1 MTAAIATFDYTPMP
15 EWPPLAWLA
24 RCDQAVP
31 RINIAHG
38 PMVETHDDWF
48 CEAVWAGPYE
58 AGDFDRTD
66 LVFGSGARR
75 RDGGVVFVTSCATVD
90 RLHVLETAG
99 GALVSNS
106 LACLLAAAGG
116 EVDPTHRGYF
126 QHFKSIVRGLRHY
139 RRTLPT
145 TAGPVRLL
153 YHDNATWSGSAL
165 RDTPKPSPT
174 RDFGSFERY
183 RDFLVASLRELSDNM
198 AASTRR
204 HPYRLLGTMSSGYDS
219 ATAAA
224 LARPAGL
231 REVIAFDKARNGERD
246 SGDETAAALGLRL
259 TVLPRE
265 AWRAMVNPEVPF
277 IAADAKGEEVY
288 FAAARDR
295 LAGRVLL
302 TGFLGDETWD
312 RVPGVLHRDIVR
324 GDLTRYDGGGLS
336 LSEYR
341 LWAGFLHCPVPFMG
355 ARQIRDIHRITH
367 ARAMAAWRLG
377 GAYDRPI
384 CRRILEEAG
393 VPRGAAGQGK
403 RMTAVLLFHRTSFL
417 SPTSLSDFLGWLA
430 DRAHAWRAQGWR
442 PPTPAVLGPTPLQ
455 RAASAVA
462 RLLRWAATPAPE
474 LLWDVRS
481 LAERLRT
488 AALREP
494 LFAHVFPWALERAKA
509 RYAGPPATAAA
520 EPALGAVEVGSA

>member
-1 MTAAIATFDYTPMP
+1 MSPCRDEARYLEAEVATFDYTLMT

-24 RCDQAVP
+24 RCDRAVP
-31 RINIAHG
+31 RIAIAHG
-38 PMVETHDDWF
+38 PMVETQGDWF

-75 RDGGVVFVTSCATVD
+75 RDGGVVFVSSGATVD
-90 RLHVLETAG
+90 RLHVLETADT
-99 GALVSNS
+99 AWVSNS
-106 LACLLAAAGG
+106 LACLLVAARG
-116 EVDPTHRGYF
+116 EVDPTHRSYF
-126 QHFKSIVRGLRHY
+126 QDFKSIVRGLRHY
-139 RRTLPT
+139 RRTLAT

-153 YHDNATWSGSAL
+153 YHDNATWSGSVL
-165 RDTPKPSPT
+165 RETPKPFPT

-183 RDFLVASLRELSDNM
+183 RDFLVASLRELADNM
-198 AASTRR
+198 AAGTRR
-204 HPYRLLGTMSSGYDS
+204 HPYQLLGTMSSGYDS
-219 ATAAA
+219 ATVAA

-231 REVIAFDKARNGERD
+231 REVIAFDQARNGESD
-246 SGDETAAALGLRL
+246 SGDEIAAALDLRL

-265 AWRAMVNPEVPF
+265 AWRAMVTPEVPF
-277 IAADAKGEEVY
+277 IAADAKGEEVH

-312 RVPGVLHRDIVR
+312 RVLGVVHRDVVR

-367 ARAMAAWRLG
+367 AHAMAAWRLG

-393 VPRGAAGQGK
+393 VPRRAAGQGK
-403 RMTAVLLFHRTSFL
+403 RMTAVLLFHRTTFL

-430 DRAHAWRAQGWR
+430 DRAHAWRARGWR

-455 RAASAVA
+455 RAAGAVA
-462 RLLRWAATPAPE
+462 GVLRWAAAPAPE

-509 RYAGPPATAAA
+509 RYRRSVTV
-520 EPALGAVEVGSA
+520 L